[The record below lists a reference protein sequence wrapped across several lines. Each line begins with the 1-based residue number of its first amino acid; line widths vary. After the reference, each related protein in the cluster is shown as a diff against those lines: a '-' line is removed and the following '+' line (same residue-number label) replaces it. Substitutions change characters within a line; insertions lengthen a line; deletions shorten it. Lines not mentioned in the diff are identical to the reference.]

1 MGISMRVSEK
11 EKKLIQDVANV
22 NGMSTSEYIRKIVL
36 ERIEDEY
43 DLKCYEEAMK
53 EYKADPVTYTHEE
66 IGKMLGLL

>member
-11 EKKLIQDVANV
+11 EKKLIQDVTNV
-22 NGMSTSEYIRKIVL
+22 NGMSVSEYIRKVVL

-43 DLKCYEEAMK
+43 DLKCYEAAME